1 MRILF
6 TWGASKVNMKGGADK
21 MKFKL
26 VEWRRAKGITQD
38 EMAKLLGISKP
49 TYVRWEKTP
58 ENISMGF
65 ALKIASIFETD
76 LSSIIF
82 LP

>member
-1 MRILF
+1 
-6 TWGASKVNMKGGADK
+6 

-38 EMAKLLGISKP
+38 EMAKMLGISKP
-49 TYVRWEKTP
+49 TYVRWERKP
-58 ENISMGF
+58 EEIRIGF
-65 ALKIASIFETD
+65 ANKIAMIFETD
-76 LSSIIF
+76 LSNIIF

>member
-1 MRILF
+1 
-6 TWGASKVNMKGGADK
+6 

-38 EMAKLLGISKP
+38 EMAKMLGISKP
-49 TYVRWEKTP
+49 TYVRWERKP
-58 ENISMGF
+58 DNITIGF
-65 ALKIASIFETD
+65 ANKIAKIFETD
-76 LSSIIF
+76 LSNIIF

>member
-1 MRILF
+1 MR
-6 TWGASKVNMKGGADK
+6 
-21 MKFKL
+21 FKL

-49 TYVRWEKTP
+49 TYVRWEKAP

-65 ALKIASIFETD
+65 ALKIASI
-76 LSSIIF
+76 LNCYIWSVI
-82 LP
+82 

>member
-1 MRILF
+1 MR
-6 TWGASKVNMKGGADK
+6 
-21 MKFKL
+21 FKL

-49 TYVRWEKTP
+49 TYVRWEKAP

>member
-1 MRILF
+1 
-6 TWGASKVNMKGGADK
+6 

-38 EMAKLLGISKP
+38 EMAKMLGISKP
-49 TYVRWEKTP
+49 TYVRWERKP
-58 ENISMGF
+58 DNITIGF
-65 ALKIASIFETD
+65 ANKIAMIFETD
-76 LSSIIF
+76 LSNIIF